1 MPVVLRWLLRLGPTN
16 PIAVRLVKNASRRDK
31 HMYVRSAYLA
41 VMILVLLWVLVVNA
55 SGSSLSYRELALAG
69 SSSFVFVAYLQ
80 IGLICILAP
89 VFMAG
94 AISQEANPKS
104 WDILLTTPLTQG
116 EIVLGNL
123 FGRVFFILGLL
134 FASLPLFALTQYFGG
149 VPGRSIF
156 ASYLVAAC
164 AALLVGTIA
173 IALAVSR
180 LAGRRAVF
188 TFYVSVVSYIAATW
202 AIDAYIRMTGGG
214 AGPAGK
220 GVTWM
225 TGINPFL
232 SLQAL
237 LSPANYP
244 RADAGSHAG
253 LAALFLESPV
263 TAWCLGSFLL
273 SVALMGASMITVR
286 MGGLASAVRTSRAG
300 VPWYRKV
307 MGLGAE
313 GAEHRPPR
321 AVWANPIAW
330 REAAARN
337 ATFWRIL
344 ARWSFVAFGLLLGV
358 IVIWVFH
365 TGGGKPGGMTLGTF
379 RFTLKSL
386 VWTEMAVITL
396 VAINMAATAVSR
408 EREDGTLDL
417 ILTTPITPAM
427 YLTGKLRGLVAYLL
441 PMIAVPCGT
450 LLLAGLYAMFNGL
463 GRAGGA
469 NEYAIYTP
477 GGRIESYAGDLDA
490 LGANTQLITIPAV
503 LPEAGLLAAL
513 VFIPFI
519 AFCVMVGLNWSLKSR
534 GTLGSVVGTVGVVG
548 VIAGVVGLCA
558 WNSAGGITAVGPAI
572 AALSPASLLHGV
584 VSPFEAFDETTQ
596 TGGAGARG
604 LANARVALAV
614 GSVIAAAIYLGIVY
628 GIHASMVRTFDFTVR
643 KLAGMR

>member
-1 MPVVLRWLLRLGPTN
+1 MPVLLQWLLRLGPTN

-41 VMILVLLWVLVVNA
+41 VMILVLLWMLVVNA
-55 SGSSLSYRELALAG
+55 SGTNLSYRALAATG
-69 SSSFVFVAYLQ
+69 SNSFVWIAYLQ
-80 IGLICILAP
+80 IGLICVLAP

-94 AISQEANPKS
+94 AIAQEANPKS
-104 WDILLTTPLTQG
+104 WDILLTTPLSQG

-123 FGRVFFILGLL
+123 FGRIFFILGLL

-156 ASYLVAAC
+156 ASYLVAGC

-188 TFYVSVVSYIAATW
+188 AFYVSVISYIAATW
-202 AIDAYIRMTGGG
+202 AIDEYIQNTTS
-214 AGPAGK
+214 K

-232 SLQAL
+232 SLKAL
-237 LSPANYP
+237 LSPASYP
-244 RADAGSHAG
+244 RADAGSHTG

-263 TAWCLGSFLL
+263 TAWCMGSFLL
-273 SVALMGASMITVR
+273 SLALMAASMLTVR
-286 MGGLASAVRTSRAG
+286 AGGLASAVRRPRSG

-337 ATFWRIL
+337 ATFGRIL
-344 ARWSFVAFGLLLGV
+344 ARWSFIAMGLLLGV
-358 IVIWVFH
+358 AIIALFH
-365 TGGGKPGGMTLGTF
+365 VGNMNLATF
-379 RFTLKSL
+379 RFTIKSL
-386 VWTEMAVITL
+386 VWTETAVIAL

-417 ILTTPITPAM
+417 LLTTPITPGI
-427 YLTGKLRGLVAYLL
+427 YLSGKLRGLVAYLI
-441 PMIAVPCGT
+441 PMIAVPSGT
-450 LLLAGLYAMFNGL
+450 LLLAGLYSFFGGF
-463 GRAGGA
+463 GREGGA
-469 NEYAIYTP
+469 GSYMVFDRSERMTSFTGDISTLAPGTTP
-477 GGRIESYAGDLDA
+477 VF
-490 LGANTQLITIPAV
+490 IPAV
-503 LPEAGLLAAL
+503 LPEAGLVAAAVL
-513 VFIPFI
+513 IPFM
-519 AFCVMVGLNWSLKSR
+519 AFCVMVGLSWSLKSK
-534 GTLGSVVGTVGVVG
+534 GTLGSVVGTVGVVA
-548 VIAGVVGLCA
+548 VIAGVIGLCA
-558 WNSAGGITAVGPAI
+558 WNSAGEFVAVGPAL
-572 AALSPASLLHGV
+572 AALSPASVLDCV
-584 VSPFEAFDETTQ
+584 VTPFHSMRETTN
-596 TGGAGARG
+596 AGPGG
-604 LANARVALAV
+604 LATARVSLAIGAV
-614 GSVIAAAIYLGIVY
+614 VAGAIYLAVVY
-628 GIHASMVRTFDFTVR
+628 GIHASMVRGFDATVR